1 MKDYIIIHKT
11 SDRKITLTYDNTF
24 GTLRKVELSNARWT
38 TEEITI
44 VLREVNKLRT
54 EADFLQKMEQ
64 KVPDFDY
71 LEMPRDLRFEV
82 FWNACGY
89 KKGKIATTQK
99 LWNALT
105 DAEKIEVLLFIP
117 KFKESKLIDKTAMP
131 YASTFLNQKY
141 WLAEKI

>member
-1 MKDYIIIHKT
+1 MKYYIIIHKV
-11 SDRKITLTYDNTF
+11 SERKITLGYDGTF
-24 GTLRKVELSNARWT
+24 GMLREILLSNARW
-38 TEEITI
+38 EKEDITI
-44 VLREVNKLRT
+44 VLREANKLRSET
-54 EADFLQKMEQ
+54 DFLQKMEQ
-64 KVPDFDY
+64 KFPDFDY

-82 FWNACGY
+82 FWNAYGY
-89 KKGKIATTQK
+89 KKGKIAQTQK
-99 LWNALT
+99 LWNSLT